1 MELHFSELHFC
12 KIGKRCLG
20 VPPNASQTFTS
31 DYNASLNQE
40 FRYGDA
46 INYTCIPEWYFSDGL
61 PVRYVYVRLLSGY
74 CQVTVRL
81 LSGTVRYCQ
90 VTVRYCQV
98 TVKYCQVQSGYCQVL
113 SGTVRL
119 LSGYCQVLSGYCQV
133 LLSYC
138 QVKYCYLCM
147 CNANTCQSPAF
158 AMRL

>member
-46 INYTCIPEWYFSDGL
+46 VNYTCIPEWYFSDGL

-74 CQVTVRL
+74 CQVM
-81 LSGTVRYCQ
+81 SGYCQ

-98 TVKYCQVQSGYCQVL
+98 L
-113 SGTVRL
+113 SGE
-119 LSGYCQVLSGYCQV
+119 V
-133 LLSYC
+133 LLP
-138 QVKYCYLCM
+138 V
-147 CNANTCQSPAF
+147 
-158 AMRL
+158 